1 MYSSGVRFE
10 DNPQMVRGK
19 TSVHRALASPN
30 QGSGEAGVHYVQTKG
45 DNLRRISVGF
55 PSTSPMLKLL
65 LLE

>member
-30 QGSGEAGVHYVQTKG
+30 RLSFGGRGEGALRSDQGGQ
-45 DNLRRISVGF
+45 
-55 PSTSPMLKLL
+55 P
-65 LLE
+65 